1 MITRIALSLLTA
13 FTLHAQQRVEVSR
26 DLWISAYSKE
36 VEGNNG
42 GSHRL
47 KLKGIQEFFL
57 IDFDPVA
64 HLGTSFG
71 VLTGSGTIIV
81 KLRISTAGAHHVLE
95 RNWHPTQRETNLP
108 GGAVEVT
115 FALSDLNDVTRW
127 ILGFGSDVEV
137 IEPAELRATI
147 AAEGTKMAQRNA

>member
-1 MITRIALSLLTA
+1 
-13 FTLHAQQRVEVSR
+13 
-26 DLWISAYSKE
+26 
-36 VEGNNG
+36 
-42 GSHRL
+42 
-47 KLKGIQEFFL
+47 
-57 IDFDPVA
+57 
-64 HLGTSFG
+64 
-71 VLTGSGTIIV
+71 
-81 KLRISTAGAHHVLE
+81 LE

-147 AAEGTKMAQRNA
+147 AAEGTKMAQRNAP